1 MNIEDKLREMIQ
13 GKKVALIGPSDYIN
27 KELDDKHGKYI
38 DEHDVVIR
46 LNNMIYMEDKDL
58 EQKYYGTK
66 FDIVASAFWHLNNM
80 GSDVDQWKHKRYL
93 DPKSYEN
100 LPNDTLLFECYARN
114 LFHEIYQNLKDTI
127 DKKKVKYANSS
138 VEFYRK
144 TLNLL
149 NQISP
154 IDRTPTT
161 GTVMMGM
168 ILLLQPRKLY
178 VSGVTCYLDTKHNA
192 YFDNYFI
199 SNYVEKKKD
208 YFDGKTFQYDKGK
221 AVHHPYQAEQK
232 ILVWLVKNKKIKV
245 DKYLKKLVEKV

>member
-1 MNIEDKLREMIQ
+1 MNVK
-13 GKKVALIGPSDYIN
+13 IN
-27 KELDDKHGKYI
+27 K
-38 DEHDVVIR
+38 
-46 LNNMIYMEDKDL
+46 NQL
-58 EQKYYGTK
+58 ERFSRQIILKNIGIIGQKKIMY
-66 FDIVASAFWHLNNM
+66 S
-80 GSDVDQWKHKRYL
+80 
-93 DPKSYEN
+93 
-100 LPNDTLLFECYARN
+100 
-114 LFHEIYQNLKDTI
+114 
-127 DKKKVKYANSS
+127 NST
-138 VEFYRK
+138 VEFYNK
-144 TLNLL
+144 TLHLL

-208 YFDGKTFQYDKGK
+208 YFDGKTFQYNKGK

-232 ILVWLVKNKKIKV
+232 ILAWLVKNKKIKV
-245 DKYLKKLVEKV
+245 DKYLKKLVENV